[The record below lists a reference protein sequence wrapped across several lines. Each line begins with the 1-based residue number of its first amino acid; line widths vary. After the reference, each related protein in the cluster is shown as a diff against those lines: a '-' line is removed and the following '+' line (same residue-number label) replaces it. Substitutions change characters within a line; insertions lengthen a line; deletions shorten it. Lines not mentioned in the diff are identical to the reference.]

1 MSENKL
7 ETMDKPGQAAADDPI
22 ALFRAWLDEATRK
35 EPANPTAAAL
45 ATTDQTGMPNV
56 RMILLKTVDEQ
67 GFVFFT
73 NLESR
78 KGVELLANPKAALCF
93 HWKSTD
99 KQIRIQGNV
108 TQVSDTQAD
117 QYFASRDKGSK
128 IGAWASRQSRELE
141 SRFALEKQAAKYTAR
156 FALSEVPRPPY
167 WSGFRLSPVT
177 IEFWSQRAFR
187 LHERMLFSR
196 KAADRPWQVA
206 QLYP

>member
-1 MSENKL
+1 MAENKL

-22 ALFRAWLDEATRK
+22 ALFRAWLDEAARK

-67 GFVFFT
+67 GFVFYT

-117 QYFASRDKGSK
+117 QYFAGRDKGSK

-141 SRFALEKQAAKYTAR
+141 SRFALEKQAAK
-156 FALSEVPRPPY
+156 
-167 WSGFRLSPVT
+167 
-177 IEFWSQRAFR
+177 
-187 LHERMLFSR
+187 
-196 KAADRPWQVA
+196 
-206 QLYP
+206 